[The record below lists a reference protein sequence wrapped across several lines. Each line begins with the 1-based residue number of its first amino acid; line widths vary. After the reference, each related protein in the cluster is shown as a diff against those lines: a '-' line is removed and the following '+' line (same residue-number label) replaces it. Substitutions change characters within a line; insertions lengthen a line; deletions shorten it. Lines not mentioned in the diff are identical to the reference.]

1 MRTVTFWLTKPF
13 AHCQFKNREVD
24 KVFRVRPN
32 DLTYFKQSV
41 AEAKSVAFSSQTP
54 VAENWRGGFCRSS
67 LTLLIWTSLCSL
79 STSKAWKRLAR
90 YQLSLCV
97 KRTLLHENAQALRVK
112 HARHDLHSD
121 VIACMAEDRKRYVL
135 VEIGI
140 KSVGSVKEKQF
151 LRPHLQS
158 KLNSKVNCNSTAHAQ
173 SYLPRC
179 TGWTQCIICNLMKLY
194 QTSIEWIVC
203 YVFLARSNYQ
213 I

>member
-24 KVFRVRPN
+24 KVFRVRQY

-41 AEAKSVAFSSQTP
+41 AEVKSVAFSSQTP

-97 KRTLLHENAQALRVK
+97 KRTLLHENGTTLRVK

-121 VIACMAEDRKRYVL
+121 VIACMAEDRKNVMFWW
-135 VEIGI
+135 
-140 KSVGSVKEKQF
+140 KSE
-151 LRPHLQS
+151 S
-158 KLNSKVNCNSTAHAQ
+158 KAWAALKKNNSCDLIFKANSTPKWIAIQLHMYKVICQGAQ
-173 SYLPRC
+173 VELNALFA
-179 TGWTQCIICNLMKLY
+179 I
-194 QTSIEWIVC
+194 
-203 YVFLARSNYQ
+203 
-213 I
+213 